1 MKPGNTSGLIVEHE
15 ADAPLSAIEPELQ
28 QYRTLGALELARIRN
43 LQRAGDEL
51 IAMILAL
58 GNTREMV
65 LARAKAEEAV
75 MWAIRGLTK

>member
-1 MKPGNTSGLIVEHE
+1 MKQEKIVGLVIEHE
-15 ADAPLSAIEPELQ
+15 AEGLPSAVEPELQ
-28 QYRTLGALELARIRN
+28 QYRSLGDLELARIRN
-43 LQRAGDEL
+43 LQKAGDEL

-75 MWAIRGLTK
+75 MWAIRGLTR